1 MFQLGIR
8 KLTFFPSALQK
19 GKKRRRFRFIASVLA
34 CTSIKRWFWTLTRG
48 SQWFE
53 IVETTFQNKSV
64 VTLHSRVTTLYYSSS
79 TLYYSS
85 STVEYRTIA
94 NLFGVSTSFFCLC
107 IRDVC
112 KATTKS

>member
-19 GKKRRRFRFIASVLA
+19 SKKRRRFRFIASVLA

-48 SQWFE
+48 GQWFE

-79 TLYYSS
+79 T
-85 STVEYRTIA
+85 VEYRTMA